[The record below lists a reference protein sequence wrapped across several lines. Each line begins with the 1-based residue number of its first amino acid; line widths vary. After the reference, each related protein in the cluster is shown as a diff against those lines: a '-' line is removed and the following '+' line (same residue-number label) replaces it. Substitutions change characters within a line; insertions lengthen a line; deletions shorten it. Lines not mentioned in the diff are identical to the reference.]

1 MNYLNKNKLINVTL
15 VLFSVI
21 FFLLFCLLLYRN
33 FIEEF
38 HIVKFIALVIYCL
51 LSIFFLIIIKTKN
64 NLKQNTIIF
73 VLTSII
79 SLYLIEI
86 LLLFFLP
93 PNLERARM
101 HAAENAGI
109 YFDKRTKF
117 EFFLEN
123 KKDHVPVIVPKS
135 IVKVKKYFDSKN
147 NFFLP
152 LSGIANK
159 KTILCNENG
168 YWATYKSDNF
178 GFNNPQNQW
187 ENNSKKII
195 LIGDSF
201 VLGSCVNQGFDIA
214 SNLRNKSLNV
224 LNLGMG
230 GNGPLLNY
238 AILKEY
244 INYINSD
251 SIFWFYFE
259 GNDIDELNK
268 EKEDKYLSNYL
279 LPNFSQ
285 NIPNNTYKSN
295 VLLENFLSNT
305 LTRISHYHYRDKFK
319 FIFFSKIQDILN
331 RNKLNFIKHFFVPA
345 FANEYINLNN
355 YILFEKILKE
365 AQNLSMQKNNQ
376 IYFIYLPEYDR
387 YNLMNYDNE
396 DYHIVKNIVHKL
408 GIKFIDIHKEV
419 FEKEK
424 NPLKLFPFELRGH
437 YNVEGYRKVSEA
449 IYEFI
454 SK

>member
-1 MNYLNKNKLINVTL
+1 MNYLNKNKLINFTL

-21 FFLLFCLLLYRN
+21 FLILFCLLLYRN
-33 FIEEF
+33 SIEEF
-38 HIVKFIALVIYCL
+38 HILKFTALIIYFL
-51 LSIFFLIIIKTKN
+51 LSIFFLILIKAKN
-64 NLKQNTIIF
+64 NFKQNIVFFAI
-73 VLTSII
+73 TSVI

-93 PNLERARM
+93 PNLGLARM
-101 HAAENAGI
+101 KAAENAGI

-123 KKDHVPVIVPKS
+123 EKDHVPSIVPKS
-135 IVKVKKYFDSKN
+135 IVKVKKYFDTKN
-147 NFFLP
+147 KFFLP
-152 LSGIANK
+152 LSGISNK

-187 ENNSKKII
+187 ENKNKKII

-201 VLGSCVNQGFDIA
+201 VHGSCVNQGFDIG
-214 SNLRNKSLNV
+214 SYLRMKNLNV

-230 GNGPLLNY
+230 GNAPLLNY

-251 SIFWFYFE
+251 RVLWFYFE
-259 GNDIDELNK
+259 GNDIDELNL
-268 EKEDKYLSNYL
+268 EKKDKYLLSYL
-279 LPNFSQ
+279 SPNFSQ

-295 VLLENFLSNT
+295 ILLENFLSNT
-305 LTRISHYHYRDKFK
+305 LTRISNHHYRDKFK
-319 FIFFSKIQDILN
+319 FIFFPKIQDILN
-331 RNKLNFIKHFFVPA
+331 KNKINFIKHIFVPA
-345 FANEYINLNN
+345 FANDYTNMNN
-355 YILFEKILKE
+355 YILFEKILTE
-365 AQNLSMQKNNQ
+365 AQNLSRQKNNLF
-376 IYFIYLPEYDR
+376 YFVYLPEYNR
-387 YNLMNYDNE
+387 YHLSNFNNT
-396 DYHIVKNIVHKL
+396 DYQIVKNIVNKL

-437 YNVEGYRKVSEA
+437 YNVEGYKKVSEA
-449 IYEFI
+449 IYEI
-454 SK
+454 ILK